1 MLRPPPRST
10 RTDTLFPY
18 TTLFRSYS
26 DSVGRITDKAIWT
39 NQLVRLL
46 DDLEIDQVSMVGNS
60 FGGGVTLAFM
70 IAHPD
75 RVDRA
80 VLMGAAGLEFP
91 LTPALD
97 FVWGYEPSR
106 EMMHESLK
114 KMGRAHV

>member
-1 MLRPPPRST
+1 MAWANWRLNMPEIAKE
-10 RTDTLFPY
+10 
-18 TTLFRSYS
+18 FRVIAPDMIGFGYS

-80 VLMGAAGLEFP
+80 VLDRKSTRLN
-91 LTPALD
+91 
-97 FVWGYEPSR
+97 SS
-106 EMMHESLK
+106 H
-114 KMGRAHV
+114 

>member
-1 MLRPPPRST
+1 
-10 RTDTLFPY
+10 
-18 TTLFRSYS
+18 
-26 DSVGRITDKAIWT
+26 
-39 NQLVRLL
+39 
-46 DDLEIDQVSMVGNS
+46 MVGNS

-97 FVWGYEPSR
+97 FVWGYEPTR
-106 EMMHESLK
+106 EMMHESLMMLAWDK
-114 KMGRAHV
+114 NRLTDDLLDARYHPSIRPGALVPYPPAFDCSDLHATLAVLSRRSRDIAALLPI

>member
-1 MLRPPPRST
+1 MIGCG
-10 RTDTLFPY
+10 
-18 TTLFRSYS
+18 YS

-97 FVWGYEPSR
+97 FVWGRSEEHTS
-106 EMMHESLK
+106 ELLSLMRTSYAVFCWK
-114 KMGRAHV
+114 KK